1 MTTDDKN
8 ADQLISI
15 WVASLL
21 KNPNQL
27 LALPLGK
34 DLKSPWNIN
43 VMADFLSNE
52 VSISFDKAR
61 LRRHLTLPLIEK
73 MDEMKVVV
81 KGASTTENLFRQRI
95 LYWYSTLNFEDKK
108 CLPRLTKSPNN
119 ICFASIG
126 PEQKSWLSYG
136 VKYELIGKT
145 IDEIHVDLH
154 QLGIIEEEFKPFN
167 ARKRPIKDT
176 KSAILEWVSN
186 VLDDTELLWEIPLKK
201 SATPLGFNVAVEH
214 IQRVTGISTCSATKY
229 RELALPVIEK
239 MIKEK
244 ILIIPNEP
252 YEAASIEEQRKLRN
266 WDRKLSIEEKKLL
279 PIFGNRISLKRIPAE
294 QRPIHKNSLKFA
306 AVKSAW
312 NLIHEDL
319 ESLGI
324 INKEYKSVAERE
336 AEKLIYQQEPNEYQ
350 TERFNRLATNKLNAA
365 TDFFEPS
372 KLEPFIQVE
381 QLFAVQSKTV
391 ASESG
396 KSNYR
401 NACHLFIE
409 FLSESYGTK
418 PLRITA
424 VFDEHLFSR
433 FRKYLEQKIISKEIS
448 SHHANTILSSVRKAL
463 QRLTQVSDM
472 GYSFFDANGFDK
484 NRETD
489 IKKPFSKNERLQIL
503 AVIEKGL
510 EASRAILAP
519 YKKANIGTNPLDK
532 NGARIKGLSTLENAR
547 WLFENPLK
555 CKPIHYNTANSPT
568 EKSFLKIIADSNKG
582 LLEVYK
588 EWGVLPM
595 VSVEILIPY
604 LLRLAQ
610 ITALNT
616 NSLIALDI
624 DDYVENHPATSRP
637 CLRYWKERSN
647 GHKEYH
653 LDLFNAELSWLTST
667 QAKAVKEVFQ
677 EVIQITSSLRHDIE
691 DDALKNRLFIYQSN
705 STKKHGRVS
714 PIFGNEEKNEKSLG
728 DNLARFVEK
737 YNLKNDQGEPLT
749 LTISRFRP
757 TFVSEMLDSGVSL
770 REIQLML
777 GHSTIRTTISY
788 LDSLDFNSIS
798 RVKINDALKEI
809 HQSTLNEETQAKDL
823 IQIVEHT
830 NAKKLATTFHT
841 PLAECK
847 NIFDPP
853 EFVKKLSS
861 YIPGTPCSQYNKCLS
876 CDNVIITAK
885 NLPEIF
891 AMQRDYT
898 LLTEHTRVMDT
909 PYGHVIREN
918 LELIKNIT
926 DPQLSD
932 FSVEELQ
939 DGQRL
944 SEYIETTTLVD
955 GAV

>member
-1 MTTDDKN
+1 MNRNEKT
-8 ADQLISI
+8 ADQLINI
-15 WVASLL
+15 WVKNLL
-21 KNPNQL
+21 QNPNQL
-27 LALPLGK
+27 LALPLSK
-34 DLKSPWNIN
+34 DVKSPWNVN
-43 VMADFLSNE
+43 VMADFISNAVSLSIYD
-52 VSISFDKAR
+52 VHK
-61 LRRHLTLPLIEK
+61 RRHLSLPLIEK
-73 MDEMKVVV
+73 MAKMKIIV
-81 KGASTTENLFRQRI
+81 KGASSTENLFRQRI
-95 LYWYSTLNFEDKK
+95 LYWYSTLSFDDKK
-108 CLPRLTKSPNN
+108 RLPRQAKSPNN

-126 PEQKSWLSYG
+126 SEQRSWLFRG
-136 VKYELIGKT
+136 TRYEFIGKT
-145 IDEIHVDLH
+145 IDEIHEDLN
-154 QLGIIEEEFKPFN
+154 QLGIIEANFKPFKE
-167 ARKRPIKDT
+167 RKRLIKDA
-176 KSAILEWVSN
+176 KSAILEWVSS
-186 VLDDTELLWEIPLKK
+186 VLEDIDLLWEIPLKK
-201 SATPLGFNVAVEH
+201 STTPLGFNIAVEY
-214 IQRVTGISTCSATKY
+214 IQSVTGISACSATKY

-244 ILIIPNEP
+244 ILIIPNGP
-252 YEAASIEEQRKLRN
+252 YEAASIEDQRKLRN
-266 WDRKLSIEEKKLL
+266 WYRKLSIEEKKLL
-279 PIFGNRISLKRIPAE
+279 PIFGNRISLTRMPPE
-294 QRPIHKNSLKFA
+294 QRPISKNSLKFG
-306 AVKSAW
+306 AVQNAW
-312 NLIHEDL
+312 NFIHKDL
-319 ESLGI
+319 ETLGI
-324 INKEYKSVAERE
+324 INKEYKSVAERVS
-336 AEKLIYQQEPNEYQ
+336 EKLSQQQEPNENQ
-350 TERFNRLATNKLNAA
+350 TERFNRLATKKLNTA
-365 TDFFEPS
+365 TDFLEPS
-372 KLEPFIQVE
+372 KTEPFIQVE

-391 ASESG
+391 ASKSG
-396 KSNYR
+396 KSNYS
-401 NACHLFIE
+401 NACSLFIK
-409 FLSESYGTK
+409 FLSELNGTT
-418 PLRITA
+418 PIRITEA
-424 VFDEHLFSR
+424 FDEYLFSR
-433 FRKYLEQKIISKEIS
+433 YRKYLEQKIICKEIS
-448 SHHANTILSSVRKAL
+448 SHHANTILSSVRKTL
-463 QRLTQVSDM
+463 KRLTQVSDI
-472 GYSFFDANGFDK
+472 GYSFFDANGFDT

-489 IKKPFSKNERLQIL
+489 VKKPFSKNERLQIL
-503 AVIEKGL
+503 DAIEKDL
-510 EASRAILAP
+510 EASRSLLTP
-519 YKKANIGTNPLDK
+519 YERTNIGENPLDQH
-532 NGARIKGLSTLENAR
+532 GARIRGLSKLENAR
-547 WLFENPLK
+547 WLFENPLN
-555 CKPIHYNTANSPT
+555 CKPVHYNTAKLPI

-588 EWGVLPM
+588 EWGVPPL

-616 NSLIALDI
+616 NSLLALDI
-624 DDYVENHPATSRP
+624 DDYVESHPATSRP

-677 EVIQITSSLRHDIE
+677 EVIQITSSFRHDIE
-691 DDALKNRLFIYQSN
+691 DEALKNRLFIYQSN
-705 STKKHGRVS
+705 STKKHGRVT
-714 PIFGNEEKNEKSLG
+714 PIFGNKERNEKSLG
-728 DNLARFVEK
+728 DNLASFVEK
-737 YNLKNDQGEPLT
+737 YNLKDDQGKPLT

-798 RVKINDALKEI
+798 RIKINDALKGI
-809 HQSTLNEETQAKDL
+809 HQSTLNEKTQAKDL
-823 IQIVEHT
+823 IRIVEHT
-830 NAKKLATTFHT
+830 NVKKLAITFHT

-932 FSVEELQ
+932 FSTDELQ

-944 SEYIETTTLVD
+944 SEFIETTTLVD